1 MKTYSLKHLLLTG
14 LVMSFPMLSLS
25 MSQASEQALTAM
37 EIMVKVDARDEGDTS
52 VADSAMVLI
61 DKRGRKRTRQL
72 KQYSKKYPVGTKYMA
87 IFLTPADLKDT
98 VYINY
103 DWDTSERDDDSWLY
117 LPALQKNKR
126 IAADDRSG
134 SFLGSDFSYADLSGF
149 ELAWYDYELLS
160 ESEVVNGHD
169 CWLIEYRAKDKY
181 RDKVTAS
188 TQDLK
193 TQTWIRKDNFV
204 QVKSKIWK
212 VRAGRIK
219 YYSASDIEKIDG
231 VWTVK
236 KMQMITVKN
245 GKKEHASILKIHNVN
260 YNSFL
265 SDELF
270 KSENMQRAALIN

>member
-1 MKTYSLKHLLLTG
+1 
-14 LVMSFPMLSLS
+14 MLSLS